1 MKVELELWHLILLL
15 IAVVG
20 GFWAMAQMLMAAGSK
35 NVADRFEAIQALIR
49 TQGEV
54 FTRQSDD
61 RFENISALMH
71 GQSRMLTSQSDDMRR
86 IERDLMGL
94 KAELPRDY
102 VRREDY
108 TQTIATIMTKIDHA
122 TLLMQQAVR
131 DAYNQAFKAAG
142 NPQHK
147 DAS

>member
-1 MKVELELWHLILLL
+1 MTIQLEAYQLFII
-15 IAVVG
+15 IATVIG
-20 GFWAMAQMLMAAGSK
+20 AFWAIAQVLIKGSQDHL
-35 NVADRFEAIQALIR
+35 ADKFFAVTDLIK
-49 TQGEV
+49 
-54 FTRQSDD
+54 
-61 RFENISALMH
+61 A
-71 GQSRMLTSQSDDMRR
+71 QSRMIEGQGDDMRR

-131 DAYNQAFKAAG
+131 DAYAQAAKA
-142 NPQHK
+142 NPQK
-147 DAS
+147 DHQA

>member
-1 MKVELELWHLILLL
+1 MKIELELWHLITLV

-20 GFWAMAQMLMAAGSK
+20 AFWGLAQMLIKASQEHIGEK
-35 NVADRFEAIQALIR
+35 FGAITELIKGQSDLIR
-49 TQGEV
+49 GQGE
-54 FTRQSDD
+54 
-61 RFENISALMH
+61 
-71 GQSRMLTSQSDDMRR
+71 DMRR

-131 DAYNQAFKAAG
+131 DAYAQAAKAFTHG
-142 NPQHK
+142 K
-147 DAS
+147 DSPHER

>member
-1 MKVELELWHLILLL
+1 MKIELELWHLITLL
-15 IAVVG
+15 ITVVG
-20 GFWAMAQMLMAAGSK
+20 AFWGLAQMLIAASQRSIGEK
-35 NVADRFEAIQALIR
+35 FGAISDLIKA
-49 TQGEV
+49 
-54 FTRQSDD
+54 QSDL
-61 RFENISALMH
+61 IK
-71 GQSRMLTSQSDDMRR
+71 SQSEDMRR

-131 DAYNQAFKAAG
+131 DAYAQALKANQ
-142 NPQHK
+142 PTHR
-147 DAS
+147 DAP

>member
-1 MKVELELWHLILLL
+1 MKIELEVWHLFVILMSM
-15 IAVVG
+15 VG
-20 GFWAMAQMLMAAGSK
+20 AFWALAQMLIKASQDHIGQKFGAMT
-35 NVADRFEAIQALIR
+35 DLIK
-49 TQGEV
+49 
-54 FTRQSDD
+54 
-61 RFENISALMH
+61 
-71 GQSRMLTSQSDDMRR
+71 GQSEMIKGQGDDMRR

-131 DAYNQAFKAAG
+131 DAYTQAFKAH
-142 NPQHK
+142 NPNK
-147 DAS
+147 EFP

>member
-1 MKVELELWHLILLL
+1 MTVQLEAYQLFII
-15 IAVVG
+15 IATVIG
-20 GFWAMAQMLMAAGSK
+20 AFWAIAQMLIKGSQEHL
-35 NVADRFEAIQALIR
+35 ADKFTAVTDLIK
-49 TQGEV
+49 
-54 FTRQSDD
+54 
-61 RFENISALMH
+61 A
-71 GQSRMLTSQSDDMRR
+71 QSRMIEGQGDDMRR

-131 DAYNQAFKAAG
+131 DAYAQAAKA
-142 NPQHK
+142 NPKK
-147 DAS
+147 DHQE

>member
-1 MKVELELWHLILLL
+1 MKVELELWHLLVLMFT
-15 IAVVG
+15 VVG
-20 GFWAMAQMLMAAGSK
+20 AFWALAQMLIKTSQQHLSE
-35 NVADRFEAIQALIR
+35 RFDALIKLIEGQSGMIR
-49 TQGEV
+49 GQGE
-54 FTRQSDD
+54 
-61 RFENISALMH
+61 
-71 GQSRMLTSQSDDMRR
+71 DMRR

>member
-1 MKVELELWHLILLL
+1 MTVQLELWHAIVLFMSI
-15 IAVVG
+15 VG
-20 GFWAMAQMLMAAGSK
+20 AFWALAQMLIKTSQ
-35 NVADRFEAIQALIR
+35 DRIDEKFRAMTKLI
-49 TQGEV
+49 E
-54 FTRQSDD
+54 
-61 RFENISALMH
+61 
-71 GQSRMLTSQSDDMRR
+71 GQSEMIKGQGDDMRR

-131 DAYNQAFKAAG
+131 DAYQQAAKANA
-142 NPQHK
+142 K
-147 DAS
+147 DHS

>member
-1 MKVELELWHLILLL
+1 MRIELELWHVLVMLMT
-15 IAVVG
+15 VVG
-20 GFWAMAQMLMAAGSK
+20 AFWALAQMLIKASQDHIGEKFGAMT
-35 NVADRFEAIQALIR
+35 ELIK
-49 TQGEV
+49 
-54 FTRQSDD
+54 
-61 RFENISALMH
+61 
-71 GQSRMLTSQSDDMRR
+71 SQSEMIRGQGDDMRR

-131 DAYNQAFKAAG
+131 DAYTQAHRAA
-142 NPQHK
+142 NASK
-147 DAS
+147 DAP

>member
-1 MKVELELWHLILLL
+1 MRIELELWHLIVMLMTVTG
-15 IAVVG
+15 A
-20 GFWAMAQMLMAAGSK
+20 FWALAQT
-35 NVADRFEAIQALIR
+35 LIKAS
-49 TQGEV
+49 QDHIGEK
-54 FTRQSDD
+54 FGAMT
-61 RFENISALMH
+61 ELIK
-71 GQSRMLTSQSDDMRR
+71 GQSEMIRGQGDDMRR

-131 DAYNQAFKAAG
+131 DAYTQAHRAA
-142 NPQHK
+142 N
-147 DAS
+147 ASKETP

>member
-1 MKVELELWHLILLL
+1 MRIELELWHVLVMLMTVIG
-15 IAVVG
+15 A
-20 GFWAMAQMLMAAGSK
+20 FWALAQMLIKASQDHIGEKFGAMT
-35 NVADRFEAIQALIR
+35 ELIK
-49 TQGEV
+49 
-54 FTRQSDD
+54 
-61 RFENISALMH
+61 
-71 GQSRMLTSQSDDMRR
+71 GQSEMIRGQGDDMRR

-131 DAYNQAFKAAG
+131 DAYTQANRAA
-142 NPQHK
+142 NASK
-147 DAS
+147 DAP

>member
-1 MKVELELWHLILLL
+1 MKIELELWHVTVILMT
-15 IAVVG
+15 VVG
-20 GFWAMAQMLMAAGSK
+20 AFWALAQMLIKASQDHIGEKFGAMT
-35 NVADRFEAIQALIR
+35 ELIK
-49 TQGEV
+49 
-54 FTRQSDD
+54 
-61 RFENISALMH
+61 
-71 GQSRMLTSQSDDMRR
+71 GQSEMIRGQGDDMRR

-131 DAYNQAFKAAG
+131 DAYTQAHRAA
-142 NPQHK
+142 NASK
-147 DAS
+147 DAQ

>member
-1 MKVELELWHLILLL
+1 MKVELEVWHLFLLVF
-15 IAVVG
+15 AVVSA
-20 GFWAMAQMLMAAGSK
+20 FWAIAQMLIK
-35 NVADRFEAIQALIR
+35 NSQEHIADRFTKVGEQIKAGQDHMAERFLAVTDQIR
-49 TQGEV
+49 GQTDMIRGQG
-54 FTRQSDD
+54 
-61 RFENISALMH
+61 
-71 GQSRMLTSQSDDMRR
+71 DDMRR

-131 DAYNQAFKAAG
+131 DAYAQAAKA
-142 NPQHK
+142 NPQK
-147 DAS
+147 DHQA

>member
-1 MKVELELWHLILLL
+1 MKIELELWHALMILMTV
-15 IAVVG
+15 IGA
-20 GFWAMAQMLMAAGSK
+20 FWALAQMLIRDSQNHIGEKFSAMT
-35 NVADRFEAIQALIR
+35 DLIK
-49 TQGEV
+49 
-54 FTRQSDD
+54 
-61 RFENISALMH
+61 
-71 GQSRMLTSQSDDMRR
+71 GQSEMIRGQGDDMRR

-131 DAYNQAFKAAG
+131 DAYTQAYRAA
-142 NPQHK
+142 NASK
-147 DAS
+147 DTP

>member
-20 GFWAMAQMLMAAGSK
+20 GFWAMAQMLIVVSTK
-35 NVADRFEAIQALIR
+35 NIGEKFDAISALIR
-49 TQGEV
+49 GQGE
-54 FTRQSDD
+54 
-61 RFENISALMH
+61 L
-71 GQSRMLTSQSDDMRR
+71 LKSQSEDMRR

-142 NPQHK
+142 NPHK